1 MLQLLLPHPFPGSND
16 DLTSEG
22 STSIV
27 VEGTTIDCSDVDTLD
42 KFRSNLPQP
51 LPPQPLKKLNGQASG
66 IVSPHENGEVLVV
79 VNKSTN
85 AIRKDKESHGQQGKA
100 SLSSDKRPSP
110 DRTPGT
116 TKGSSLHSDNGS
128 IRSSGGLPSV
138 GRSVDR
144 SDAESVSTTI
154 SQDSRGSSKDNRLGG
169 SPADLEEEVVL
180 RRKPD
185 YNRVSNISQN
195 NQVYISFF
203 FYLVPSPVFKQFV
216 SLKYCTECK

>member
-1 MLQLLLPHPFPGSND
+1 MKSFTDLVFALIQYSISGSND

-27 VEGTTIDCSDVDTLD
+27 VDGTTVDSSDADTLD

-66 IVSPHENGEVLVV
+66 IPHENGEVLVV

-85 AIRKDKESHGQQGKA
+85 AVRKDKENQGQQGKA
-100 SLSSDKRPSP
+100 AVKSDKRPSP

-144 SDAESVSTTI
+144 SDAESVTTTI

-169 SPADLEEEVVL
+169 SPAELEEEVVL

-185 YNRVSNISQN
+185 YSRVSIISN
-195 NQVYISFF
+195 LCFG
-203 FYLVPSPVFKQFV
+203 FYMV
-216 SLKYCTECK
+216 SSSYSKCTSSK